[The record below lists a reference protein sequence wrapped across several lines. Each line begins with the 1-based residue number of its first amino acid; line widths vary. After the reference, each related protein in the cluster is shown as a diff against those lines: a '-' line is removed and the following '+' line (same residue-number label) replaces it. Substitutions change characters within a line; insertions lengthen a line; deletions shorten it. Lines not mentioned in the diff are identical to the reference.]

1 MENRF
6 HDHLQSAW
14 VEVEPGVRRK
24 IIGHTPNL
32 LAAEVRFAQGTI
44 GTPHGHA
51 DHEQIAYVLAGSF
64 EVTVA
69 GEKRIL
75 RAGDAFIADK
85 NVVHGVIALE
95 PDSRLLDIF
104 SPRRDEFLQSV

>member
-1 MENRF
+1 MTNNFYEEAGASWT
-6 HDHLQSAW
+6 D
-14 VEVEPGVRRK
+14 VEPGICRK

-32 LAAEVRFAQGTI
+32 LAAEVRFAQGAI

-64 EVTVA
+64 AVTVA

-85 NVVHGVIALE
+85 NIVHGVIALE